1 MIDKKHSRYF
11 EVLMNNLVKM
21 LDENLEYYDHLVEG
35 DTLYITVF
43 SNRKEVSCPFCGT
56 VSTKTHSLYQKSFQD
71 LPIQDKKVIIR
82 LMNRKLFCQ
91 NSSCGRKTFAERFE
105 FIDFKAKKTHRLEHK
120 IREIALNCSTIS
132 ASNTLRRNTVDVSR
146 TTISNLLKKQ
156 N

>member
-1 MIDKKHSRYF
+1 
-11 EVLMNNLVKM
+11 M
-21 LDENLEYYDHLVEG
+21 LDENLEYHDYTLDNN
-35 DTLYITVF
+35 TLYMTVF
-43 SNRKEVSCPFCGT
+43 SNRKDVRCPFGGAL
-56 VSTKTHSLYQKSFQD
+56 SNKTHSIYEKSFQD

>member
-1 MIDKKHSRYF
+1 
-11 EVLMNNLVKM
+11 M
-21 LDENLEYYDHLVEG
+21 LDENLEYHDYTLDNN
-35 DTLYITVF
+35 TLYMTVF
-43 SNRKEVSCPFCGT
+43 SNRKDVRCPFGGT
-56 VSTKTHSLYQKSFQD
+56 LSNKTHSIYEKSFQD